1 MVSLKWCKQQKSGI
15 KLIEPNENLA
25 KEYLKNAEE
34 TFDSLKYS
42 KKDSN
47 LWKATKKYYCEYFL
61 IYAFLIRVGIKCE
74 IHDCT
79 IGLIKILEKEKIL
92 PEGSHLR
99 LKKDKELRIDNQY
112 YLKDKKVETNFK
124 ELLNFLLEIKSRIL
138 SVTLDEINKIRGL
151 IKNEC

>member
-1 MVSLKWCKQQKSGI
+1 MVSLKWCKKQKSGI
-15 KLIEPNENLA
+15 KLVEPNENLA
-25 KEYLKNAEE
+25 KEYLRNAEE
-34 TFDSLKYS
+34 TFDSLKS
-42 KKDSN
+42 SIKDSN

-79 IGLIKILEKEKIL
+79 IELIKILEREEIL
-92 PEGSHLR
+92 PEGTYLK

-112 YLKDKKVETNFK
+112 YLKNKKVKMNFK
-124 ELLNFLLEIKSRIL
+124 ELFNFLLEIKSKTL

-151 IKNEC
+151 VETC